1 VAVIGGVALVL
12 FAIIFFRLWYLQV
25 LSGDQYVA
33 QANNNRVRDLPIPAP
48 RGDVL
53 DRNGQPLA
61 TDHLTNAV
69 QIVPDQLPTN
79 PRSRI
84 ALYRRL
90 GNVLQMSAG
99 DIGRRVAEQ
108 HKQLPYADVTIKT
121 DAGSGVLG
129 YLYER
134 QQQFPG
140 VTQQQ
145 VYLRTYPDKQ
155 LAAQVL
161 GYVGQVGPTQLHQK
175 RFRGVQQGTIVG
187 QYGVE
192 LAYDRY
198 LRGRTGAQRVQV
210 NSLGQPTGSVTTY
223 NPIQG
228 HDLKLSVDFGL
239 QHEGEVAL
247 QKGIGLAQA
256 NGHPASSGAF
266 VALDPRN
273 GEVLAMGSAPSFDP
287 NVFARPLTQSQYDAL
302 VGTSTQTPGPLYNR
316 AISGGYP
323 TGSTF
328 KPITALASLQ
338 SGLVTPDTALGGGQ
352 CISVGAAGQQFCNA
366 GKADYGALPMVDAL
380 RVSSDT
386 YFYTLGEEANSHG
399 NIIQN
404 MAHRLG
410 LGRPT
415 GIDLPGENGGVIPDR
430 AWRAHQAQVEIACEK
445 QKHVPSCGIS
455 DKRPWSVGDN
465 VNFAVGQGDLEASP
479 LQMAVA
485 YSAIAN
491 GGTVVRPHLGVEI
504 DDSTGRLIQR
514 VTKPAVRHVALN
526 PSDRTVVLDGLHA
539 AASQAGG
546 TSADVWTGWNQA
558 QHPIFGK
565 TGTAQ
570 HSNQDDQSWYIC
582 YAPDPVR
589 PIVIAMTIEK
599 GGFGAE
605 AAAPA
610 VRLMMSKWFH
620 VAPKLVVGHS
630 RTR

>member
-1 VAVIGGVALVL
+1 
-12 FAIIFFRLWYLQV
+12 
-25 LSGDQYVA
+25 
-33 QANNNRVRDLPIPAP
+33 
-48 RGDVL
+48 
-53 DRNGQPLA
+53 
-61 TDHLTNAV
+61 
-69 QIVPDQLPTN
+69 
-79 PRSRI
+79 
-84 ALYRRL
+84 
-90 GNVLQMSAG
+90 
-99 DIGRRVAEQ
+99 
-108 HKQLPYADVTIKT
+108 
-121 DAGSGVLG
+121 
-129 YLYER
+129 
-134 QQQFPG
+134 
-140 VTQQQ
+140 
-145 VYLRTYPDKQ
+145 
-155 LAAQVL
+155 
-161 GYVGQVGPTQLHQK
+161 
-175 RFRGVQQGTIVG
+175 
-187 QYGVE
+187 
-192 LAYDRY
+192 
-198 LRGRTGAQRVQV
+198 
-210 NSLGQPTGSVTTY
+210 
-223 NPIQG
+223 
-228 HDLKLSVDFGL
+228 
-239 QHEGEVAL
+239 
-247 QKGIGLAQA
+247 
-256 NGHPASSGAF
+256 
-266 VALDPRN
+266 
-273 GEVLAMGSAPSFDP
+273 MGSAPSFDP

-302 VGTSTQTPGPLYNR
+302 VGTSNQTPGPLYNR

-352 CISVGAAGQQFCNA
+352 CIAVGAAGQQFCNA

-399 NIIQN
+399 NIIQS
-404 MAHRLG
+404 MARRLG
-410 LGRPT
+410 LGAPT

-430 AWRAHQAQVEIACEK
+430 AWRAHQAQLEIACENK
-445 QKHVPSCGIS
+445 RHVPSCGIS

-570 HSNQDDQSWYIC
+570 HSNQDDQSWYLC

-610 VRLMMSKWFH
+610 VRLMMSEWFH
-620 VAPKLVVGHS
+620 VPPKLVVGHS